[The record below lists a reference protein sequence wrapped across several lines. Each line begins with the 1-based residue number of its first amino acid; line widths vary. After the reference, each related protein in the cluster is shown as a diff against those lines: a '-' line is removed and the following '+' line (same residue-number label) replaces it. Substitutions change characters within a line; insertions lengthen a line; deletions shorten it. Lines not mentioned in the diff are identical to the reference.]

1 MNAASASNVPAAALP
16 VVALVGS
23 ANSGKTTLF
32 NALTGSHYNT
42 VNYPGATV
50 EYALGASRHLPG
62 FSCRVMDTPGLTSII
77 PASPDE
83 KVTVDAL
90 FEGATRPDVVI
101 AVADATQLSRHLY
114 LTRQLLDLGFP
125 VVLVVTMED
134 ILRKRGREVS
144 AARLSELLDCP
155 VIVLD
160 PRRPGDAALAPLAA
174 ELQAAVDSLAS
185 RDTRPTRA
193 AHEAFAAEADEARI
207 AGVFRALDEIES
219 LAVVPADGK
228 AAAPA
233 KDSAGRSTTRSERS
247 PEHSGADRFLL
258 HPVFGL
264 AIFLAVM
271 CGMFTSI
278 FWLAAPLM
286 DGVDALFGLLMEAA
300 RATLPELWVTDL
312 IADGLIGGTGAV
324 LVFLPQIAILFL
336 IMGWLEDSGYLARGA
351 ALVDKP
357 LSKIGLNGRSFVP
370 LLSGYACAIP
380 AMLASRTIPS
390 RRERLL
396 TLLIIPLMSCSARLP
411 VYALLLAFLVPR
423 DMPWLGG
430 VALTG
435 LYLLGFVAGA
445 IVSTVVARVMRRRG
459 MQPSGFMLELPALR
473 APVPRVV
480 LVSTWHKTVQY
491 LRKAGPTILAI
502 ALGLWILTHT
512 PVQPPPEDGSDREY
526 VAVSHSYAA
535 QIGRFIEPVTAPMGL
550 DWRGGVAL
558 ISGFAAREVFVG
570 SLALVYRVQDAE
582 DFDGDAGMAG
592 KLLGQLS
599 ELRFESGENAG
610 RRIFT
615 FSTCVG
621 ILIFY
626 LFALQ
631 CFPTVAV
638 SRNESGSWKFALT
651 QLAVFTG
658 GAYLLAVT
666 AVQGLRAFGVE

>member
-1 MNAASASNVPAAALP
+1 LP
-16 VVALVGS
+16 VIALAGA

-32 NALTGSHYNT
+32 NALTGSHFNT

-50 EYALGASRHLPG
+50 EYALGNSRHLPG
-62 FSCRVMDTPGLTSII
+62 FECRVMDTPGLVSLV

-90 FEGATRPDVVI
+90 FHGPTRPQAVL
-101 AVADATQLSRHLY
+101 AVADATQLARHLY
-114 LTRQLLDLGFP
+114 LARQLIEVGFP
-125 VVLVVTMED
+125 VVLAVTMED
-134 ILRKRGREVS
+134 LLRKQGLRVDAE
-144 AARLSELLDCP
+144 RLSELLECP
-155 VIVLD
+155 VVVLD
-160 PRRPGDAALAPLAA
+160 PRKPGDLTALAA
-174 ELQAAVDSLAS
+174 ELKAAAES
-185 RDTRPTRA
+185 A
-193 AHEAFAAEADEARI
+193 APGTPSPESYAAFAATAGSEDGI
-207 AGVFRALDEIES
+207 AAAFRALDEVRALSVRPVFAKAGPEGFGPAGES
-219 LAVVPADGK
+219 TGMA
-228 AAAPA
+228 
-233 KDSAGRSTTRSERS
+233 R
-247 PEHSGADRFLL
+247 ADRILL

-264 AIFLAVM
+264 AIFLLVM

-286 DGVDALFGLLMEAA
+286 DAVDGLFGALMAFTKD
-300 RATLPELWVTDL
+300 TLPTHWLTDL
-312 IADGLIGGTGAV
+312 LADGVIGGMGAV

-336 IMGWLEDSGYLARGA
+336 LMGWLEDSGYLARGA

-380 AMLASRTIPS
+380 AMMAARTIPN
-390 RRERLL
+390 RVERLL

-423 DMPWLGG
+423 DRPWLGG
-430 VALTG
+430 LALTG
-435 LYLLGFVAGA
+435 LYLAGFVVGA
-445 IVSTVVARVMRRRG
+445 VISTIVGKVLSARMG
-459 MQPSGFMLELPALR
+459 APTGFMLELPALR
-473 APVPRVV
+473 TPVARIV
-480 LVSTWHKTVQY
+480 LVSTWHKTWQY

-512 PVQPPPEDGSDREY
+512 PVAPAPPDGSDREY

-535 QIGRFIEPVTAPMGL
+535 RIGHFIEPITQPMGL

-570 SLALVYRVQDAE
+570 SLALVYRVQEADDDE
-582 DFDGDAGMAG
+582 GMAG
-592 KLLGQLS
+592 KLLAQLS
-599 ELRFESGENAG
+599 QLKFESGPSEG
-610 RRIFT
+610 RFIFT

-626 LFALQ
+626 LIALQ

-638 SRNESGSWKFALT
+638 SRNESGSWKFALL
-651 QLAVFTG
+651 QLGAFTG
-658 GAYLLAVT
+658 GAYLLAVA
-666 AVQGLRAFGVE
+666 AVQGLRAFGVP